1 MFARTVKRLCGLCA
15 SNDAGFVREAIIS
28 DEPVDKV
35 RITDQIGKR
44 GHCMTVTRR
53 GVLKTGAIASVGL
66 GLPLGVA
73 SRPLARILEPM
84 RVESPR
90 VERFEVPLPIPP
102 VLEPER
108 TDETTDYY
116 ELTQREAT
124 AVILPGYETTIWGYD
139 GIFPGPTVEARRD
152 REVVITQKNELPV
165 PVATHLHGGVTP
177 PESDGYPTDHIFPPD
192 LDHDEIP
199 GHHTAGAVGGVSHGE
214 KEYRYPN
221 EQRAATLWYHDHRM
235 DFTGPQV
242 YRGLAGFY
250 IIRDDGEDELPLSD
264 GERDVPLMI
273 ADRTFDEDGEL
284 YYPSIDPSL
293 TGEPGVVA
301 STGFRMVSGVFG
313 DTILV
318 NGAPWPRMEVSNT
331 KYRFRVLNASN
342 ARAYELAL
350 ESTHSSDAPI
360 VQIGSDGGLLSE
372 PVSHDSLV
380 VSQGERFDVIV
391 DFSEYPVGT
400 EVTLK
405 NLRGDGRLSDVMR
418 FEVAREESDDSELPS
433 TLAPPLV
440 FPDPDDADATRR
452 FRFDSGLFGGMST
465 INGKEFDPDRI
476 DADPGLGETEIWE
489 LSGDPS
495 HPIHLHLVHFKVLS
509 RDGGPP
515 GPYDVGWK
523 DTVFLEG
530 GTVRVLARFGPY
542 RGKYAFHCHNLEHE
556 DMMMMSNFEVR

>member
-1 MFARTVKRLCGLCA
+1 MFASALIQLW
-15 SNDAGFVREAIIS
+15 GFVSTNETEFEREEIRFDVPADDI
-28 DEPVDKV
+28 EETTPGTAGG
-35 RITDQIGKR
+35 RE
-44 GHCMTVTRR
+44 MTITRR
-53 GVLKTGAIASVGL
+53 DLLKAGATIGVGF

-124 AVILPGYETTIWGYD
+124 AEILPGYETTIWGYD
-139 GIFPGPTVEARRD
+139 GIFPGPTVEVRRD
-152 REVVITQKNELPV
+152 REVVITQKNELPI

-177 PESDGYPTDHIFPPD
+177 PESDGYSTDLIFPPD
-192 LDHDEIP
+192 LDPDEIP
-199 GHHTAGAVGGVSHGE
+199 AHHTAGAVDGVSHGE
-214 KEYRYPN
+214 KEYRYLN

-250 IIRDDGEDELPLSD
+250 IVHDDVEDELPLPD

-318 NGAPWPRMEVSNT
+318 NGAPWPRMEVANT

-350 ESTHSSDAPI
+350 ESTHSSDALI
-360 VQIGSDGGLLSE
+360 MQIGSDGGLLSE

-380 VSQGERFDVIV
+380 VSQGERFDVIM

-418 FEVAREESDDSELPS
+418 FEVAREEPDDSELPS
-433 TLAPPLV
+433 TLAPPLE
-440 FPDPDDADATRR
+440 FPDPDDADVMRR

-465 INGKEFDPDRI
+465 INGREFDPDRI
-476 DADPGLGETEIWE
+476 DADPQLGATEIWE
-489 LSGDPS
+489 VSGDPS

-509 RDGGPP
+509 RDGDPP

-530 GTVRVLARFGPY
+530 GTVRLLARFGPY
-542 RGKYAFHCHNLEHE
+542 RGKYVFHCHNLEHE
-556 DMMMMSNFEVR
+556 DMMMMGNFEVR